1 MKPATRAGGSGCYNS
16 LVVRSITAVALGVL
30 IALAIGLLVVFGI
43 LEPVFTRFLGMEIA
57 TSTAV
62 PTALLVFA
70 AAFSF
75 YFGGMAASYRAP
87 VRRRLHGVLV
97 PPAAFII
104 SPIINLATGQGMFPG
119 ADDAVT
125 VILIAA
131 FLAVSVAA
139 AYVGARRGETLYAHN
154 QRVSRRR
161 APR

>member
-1 MKPATRAGGSGCYNS
+1 M
-16 LVVRSITAVALGVL
+16 RSVAAVGLGVL

-43 LEPVFTRFLGMEIA
+43 LEPVFTRFFGMEIA

-62 PTALLVFA
+62 PTVLLVFA

-87 VRRRLHGVLV
+87 ARRRLHGVLV
-97 PPAAFII
+97 APAAFVI
-104 SPIINLATGQGMFPG
+104 SPVINVLTGQGMFPG
-119 ADDAVT
+119 MDDAGAV
-125 VILIAA
+125 LLAAA

-139 AYVGARRGETLYAHN
+139 AYVGSRRGESLYAYN
-154 QRVSRRR
+154 RRVSKRR